1 MLTISTGEV
10 RVWLLLLSSEFHL
23 DGISSLSEE
32 MDGGDLV
39 WSAPPDCLSNNEG
52 PPHLPLQPQGFPDLE
67 GELTIVSSE
76 VNKKLDQVV
85 EYNPYIPMDMFKG
98 MCAVV
103 DKQHSGT
110 PCRGPTNI
118 AHLTQEEYRE
128 PELARGRLAPA
139 LLPSTHDAPYS
150 SEQSDA
156 PANCATPAALH
167 MLTAPVI

>member
-1 MLTISTGEV
+1 M

-85 EYNPYIPMDMFKG
+85 EAMPVRVSLQRHRIACIQQAKAP
-98 MCAVV
+98 
-103 DKQHSGT
+103 QHK
-110 PCRGPTNI
+110 
-118 AHLTQEEYRE
+118 
-128 PELARGRLAPA
+128 
-139 LLPSTHDAPYS
+139 
-150 SEQSDA
+150 
-156 PANCATPAALH
+156 
-167 MLTAPVI
+167 